1 MTKDAFLAA
10 LKSHL
15 GGLPSKVCDDILADY
30 REHFD
35 EGMAHGRSEAEI
47 AAAMGDPA
55 RLARELKAEQGL
67 KRWDEER
74 SFSAGAS
81 AVLAILSL
89 GAIDVLILFPVLL
102 AVISVLFAAACGA
115 AGLVVAGFVFFFMAP
130 FSSLF
135 TGLLG
140 GLMCALGFFSA
151 GIALGSLTLLLSMGL
166 INLLIRYGRFH
177 VRLIKPVTA

>member
-1 MTKDAFLAA
+1 MHRDGAVQAQGQAGLVS
-10 LKSHL
+10 LL
-15 GGLPSKVCDDILADY
+15 PPGGQ
-30 REHFD
+30 R
-35 EGMAHGRSEAEI
+35 
-47 AAAMGDPA
+47 GDPG
-55 RLARELKAEQGL
+55 Q
-67 KRWDEER
+67 
-74 SFSAGAS
+74 AG
-81 AVLAILSL
+81 
-89 GAIDVLILFPVLL
+89 
-102 AVISVLFAAACGA
+102 GA